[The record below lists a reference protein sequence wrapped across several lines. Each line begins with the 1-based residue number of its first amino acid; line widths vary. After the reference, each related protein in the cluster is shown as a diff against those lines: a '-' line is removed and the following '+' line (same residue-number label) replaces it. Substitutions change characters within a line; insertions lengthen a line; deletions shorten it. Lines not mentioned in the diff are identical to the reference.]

1 MKNHSLIVKNHFYVE
16 IQINSELHII
26 CINVFKDTSIE
37 EGDSLSIPVNLI
49 KIEEGDFF
57 ISNLR
62 KIEKYAFNWCYFKSL
77 FLPQDL
83 VNFSLNDFPTD
94 LQIIEIAENLNIN
107 IGIDKRLFNI
117 IC

>member
-26 CINVFKDTSIE
+26 SINVFKDTSI
-37 EGDSLSIPVNLI
+37 DSLSIPVNLI
-49 KIEEGDFF
+49 KIEEGVFF

-62 KIEKYAFNWCYFKSL
+62 KIETYAFNWCNFKSL